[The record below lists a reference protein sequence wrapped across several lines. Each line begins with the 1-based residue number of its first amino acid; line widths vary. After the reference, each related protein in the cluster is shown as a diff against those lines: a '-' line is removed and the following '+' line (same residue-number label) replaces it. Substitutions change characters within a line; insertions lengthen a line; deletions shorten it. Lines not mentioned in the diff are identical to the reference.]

1 MSRRIEKPLK
11 VGKTDTYSLKVSN
24 TGGDDDK
31 GWLGDE
37 ALTSATITVDN
48 TYITDGAVSIVG
60 NVIYVFLTGVLANS
74 NVEVHFDYATA
85 TRSDCDYIIVSVE
98 DC

>member
-11 VGKTDTYSLKVSN
+11 VGKTDTYSLSVN
-24 TGGDDDK
+24 TT
-31 GWLGDE
+31 WLNGE
-37 ALTSATITVDN
+37 TINSATVTVDN
-48 TYITDGAVSIVG
+48 TYITDGAVTIVG

>member
-11 VGKTDTYSLKVSN
+11 VGKTDTYSLSVN
-24 TGGDDDK
+24 TT
-31 GWLGDE
+31 WLNGE
-37 ALTSATITVDN
+37 TINSATVTVDN
-48 TYITDGAVSIVG
+48 TYITDGAVSIVD
-60 NVIYVFLTGVLANS
+60 NVIYVFLTGVAAKAS
-74 NVEVHFDYATA
+74 VEVHFDYATA

>member
-11 VGKTDTYSLKVSN
+11 VGKIDTYSLKVNN
-24 TGGDDDK
+24 TGGDDGK

-37 ALTSATITVDN
+37 TLTSATVTVDN
-48 TYITDGAVSIVG
+48 AFATDGTVSIID
-60 NVIYVFLTGVLANS
+60 NVIYVFLTGVTANTS
-74 NVEVHFDYATA
+74 LKVHFDYATA
-85 TRSDCDYIIVSVE
+85 TRSDCDYIIVRVE

>member
-11 VGKTDTYSLKVSN
+11 VGKTDTYSLTVNS
-24 TGGDDDK
+24 D
-31 GWLGDE
+31 WLGDE
-37 ALTSATITVDN
+37 TLTSATVTVDN

-60 NVIYVFLTGVLANS
+60 NVIYVFLTGVLANG

>member
-11 VGKTDTYSLKVSN
+11 VGKTDTYSLSVN
-24 TGGDDDK
+24 AT
-31 GWLGDE
+31 WLNGE
-37 ALTSATITVDN
+37 TINSATVTVDN
-48 TYITDGAVSIVG
+48 TYITDGAVSIVD
-60 NVIYVFLTGVLANS
+60 NVIYVFLTGVATKAS
-74 NVEVHFDYATA
+74 VEVHFDYATA